1 MAAVAVLGHVTHVP
15 DGPPGQAAGGVAA
28 NAIAVGAV
36 RGHVTHVH
44 SAYLGDRAPPHP
56 APTTPVCGHV
66 KHAHCA
72 CLVSCDRAPL
82 PASPTGPLDKRQVE
96 WLLSLWGQCV
106 AGGSLDKMQN
116 VMKRLPLVQR
126 RQLTDTVCTANPM
139 LITCC
144 WQGCTHMVHYLLDEC
159 GADIEKEGK
168 S

>member
-1 MAAVAVLGHVTHVP
+1 MAPLPASPT
-15 DGPPGQAAGGVAA
+15 GPLDKRQVEWLLSLWGQCMAMS
-28 NAIAVGAV
+28 
-36 RGHVTHVH
+36 HTFT
-44 SAYLGDRAPPHP
+44 L
-56 APTTPVCGHV
+56 
-66 KHAHCA
+66 
-72 CLVSCDRAPL
+72 LVSCDRAPL

-168 S
+168 SRG